1 MVHRWQQTTYTE
13 ERRHGA
19 SEWRARYYS
28 DRRCWPDALTLAA
41 RPRNRDLF

>member
-19 SEWRARYYS
+19 SEWRYYS